1 MPFGG
6 VKDSGYGHFGA
17 KASVAEFTDLRWITV
32 QKSHRH
38 YPI

>member
-6 VKDSGYGHFGA
+6 VKDSGWGRFGGSQA
-17 KASVAEFTDLRWITV
+17 VQEFSDLRWITV
-32 QKSHRH
+32 QSLARE